1 MGKTPD
7 GVEELFVNTVTGE
20 RFYYLPHDKP
30 ASAPFPHLPAGWSK
44 LVSKGTGA
52 TYFLHTDGA
61 SQFEMPSEPAEE
73 ADMTYDK
80 SDTSTS
86 TSTDADAATGG
97 DDDDDDGDGELAEI
111 TGEEWEMEYEK
122 WKAEGKEG
130 RPPMNPDTELLKPN
144 FPKTPT
150 LPLGDQ
156 RELADAGG
164 AAVSELLQQ
173 KKRFEVQQA
182 EQQAAV
188 EKQLRAMAA
197 VGAEMEAEAKIDRRR
212 EFLAGELQVGELASR
227 RPAAAITEAE
237 LARLHARLE

>member
-1 MGKTPD
+1 
-7 GVEELFVNTVTGE
+7 
-20 RFYYLPHDKP
+20 
-30 ASAPFPHLPAGWSK
+30 
-44 LVSKGTGA
+44 
-52 TYFLHTDGA
+52 
-61 SQFEMPSEPAEE
+61 MPSEPAEE

-144 FPKTPT
+144 LPKTPT
-150 LPLGDQ
+150 LLLRDQ

-212 EFLAGELQVGELASR
+212 EFLPGELQVGELALR